1 MKLRFFWL
9 SSLIFIL
16 SCAKDE
22 NDVSTVVIN
31 ELMAVNSHTVK
42 DQNNQYD
49 DWIELYNNSSDVVNL
64 TDFYLSDSRSNLQMW
79 KFPAGTTIA
88 AKSYLIVWADK
99 DTLQPGLH
107 TNFKLSSSGEKVYL
121 STPDLEIWDKVEYN
135 EQTSEISYSRSPNG
149 VGEFKWQ
156 SPTFNAKNP

>member
-1 MKLRFFWL
+1 MKLGIY
-9 SSLIFIL
+9 SLIAFIFMV

-31 ELMAVNSHTVK
+31 ELMAVNTHTVK

-49 DWIELYNNSSDVVNL
+49 DWIELYNNSSGDVDL
-64 TDFYLSDSRSNLQMW
+64 SGFFLSDSRNNLKKW
-79 KFPAGTTIA
+79 TFPSGTSIAG
-88 AKSYLIVWADK
+88 KSFLIVWADK

-107 TNFKLSSSGEKVYL
+107 TNFKLTAAGEKVYL
-121 STPDLEIWDKVEYN
+121 VTPDLEIWDKVEYD
-135 EQTSEISYSRSPNG
+135 EQTSEVSYSRSPNG

-156 SPTFNAKNP
+156 VPTFNTKNN

>member
-1 MKLRFFWL
+1 MKFNFF
-9 SSLIFIL
+9 SLLTFFLIL

-22 NDVSTVVIN
+22 SDVSTVVIN
-31 ELMAVNSHTVK
+31 ELMAVNSHTAK

-49 DWIELYNNSSDVVNL
+49 DWIELYNNSGNEVDL
-64 TDFYLSDSRSNLQMW
+64 TDFYLTDSRSNLQMW
-79 KFPAGTTIA
+79 KFPAGAAIA
-88 AKSYLIVWADK
+88 GKSFLIVWADK

-121 STPDLEIWDKVEYN
+121 VAPDLEIWDKVEYD
-135 EQTSEISYSRSPNG
+135 EQVNEISYSRSPNG

-156 SPTFNAKNP
+156 SPTFNVKNK

>member
-1 MKLRFFWL
+1 MRLKLVLLLTVF
-9 SSLIFIL
+9 IIL

-22 NDVSTVVIN
+22 DDVSTVVIN
-31 ELMAVNSHTVK
+31 ELMAVNTHTAK

-49 DWIELYNNSSDVVNL
+49 DWIELYNNSSGEVNL
-64 TDFYLSDSRSNLQMW
+64 SDFYLSDSRSNLQMW

-88 AKSYLIVWADK
+88 AKSFLIVWADK

-107 TNFKLSSSGEKVYL
+107 TNFKLTSSGEKVYL
-121 STPDLEIWDKVEYN
+121 VTHSLEIWDKVEYD

-156 SPTFNAKNP
+156 MPTFNAKNK